1 MHRPDSADEKRWAEL
16 ARSSPPLPPE
26 FYLQPT
32 VEVARELL
40 GCLLVHDTADGPTV
54 GRIVETEAYLAE
66 GDAGCHAAR
75 GRTERNA
82 PMFAGPGTI
91 YVYQIYG
98 MHWCMNL
105 VTQPEG
111 VAEAVLL
118 RAVEPLAGIEAMR
131 GRRGRR
137 GLKEL
142 ASGPAKLAQA
152 FDVGP
157 RHNRGDITSGE
168 LYVAAGT
175 DPPRRVTVTTRV
187 GLAPG
192 RGEQLPL
199 RFLVA
204 DCPWVSRAARAG
216 TTSKRRRRRTSR

>member
-1 MHRPDSADEKRWAEL
+1 MRESDPTDERHWAEL
-16 ARSSPPLPPE
+16 ARSLAPLPAR

-32 VEVARELL
+32 VEVARKLL
-40 GCLLVHDTADGPTV
+40 GCLLVHDTAGGLTE

-82 PMFAGPGTI
+82 PMFERPGTI

-111 VAEAVLL
+111 TPEAVLL
-118 RAVEPLAGIEAMR
+118 RAVEPLAGIETMR
-131 GRRGRR
+131 RRRGRR
-137 GLKEL
+137 ALKEL
-142 ASGPAKLAQA
+142 ASGPAKLTQA

-168 LYVAAGT
+168 LHIAAAGGL
-175 DPPRRVTVTTRV
+175 PPSVTVTTRV
-187 GLAPG
+187 GLSPG
-192 RGEQLPL
+192 RGDELLL
-199 RFLVA
+199 RFLVSGS
-204 DCPWVSRAARAG
+204 PWVSRAARRS
-216 TTSKRRRRRTSR
+216 TKRRRGRINR